1 MTICDLVGNEMQ
13 FGYKKYGKY
22 HNSHE
27 HYAVLKEELDEY
39 WDDVKANKSETPQAM
54 YELVQVAAVALRY
67 VLERGDL
74 EAIREA
80 QDKRHAV

>member
-1 MTICDLVGNEMQ
+1 MQ

-74 EAIREA
+74 EAIREV
-80 QDKRHAV
+80 QDKRYAV